1 MIYEFV
7 LIHVCLFTTVCTSPP
22 VFLIVAYTAVIC
34 LDNLRMK
41 REFLAVFTVHVCIC
55 CMFA

>member
-1 MIYEFV
+1 MINEFV

-34 LDNLRMK
+34 LD
-41 REFLAVFTVHVCIC
+41 ET
-55 CMFA
+55 